1 LDATEINVIKIE
13 QFIQQC
19 KKVKPKLIHGYVG
32 ALDIIAEYI
41 LANNVVFPAPKV
53 VWSTAAP
60 ISAVQASKIEQA
72 FGAPVCD
79 QYGCSELYFI
89 AAECPMKKGLHVFSD
104 AVLVEILDDNNL
116 PVPTGEFG
124 RIVITNLN
132 DKMFPLVRYANGD
145 VGRMLE
151 HTCSCE
157 INYPL
162 LDKVKGRVSDN
173 ISLPDGSVLSGE
185 YLTTIFDDYTDE
197 VKQFQIV
204 QSPNNAIT
212 VKVVYKENT
221 YGNQR
226 KTINTAVEQ
235 NLSRFIKNQA
245 PFSIEEV
252 SHITMK
258 KGKLQFII
266 KE

>member
-1 LDATEINVIKIE
+1 M
-13 QFIQQC
+13 
-19 KKVKPKLIHGYVG
+19 
-32 ALDIIAEYI
+32 
-41 LANNVVFPAPKV
+41 
-53 VWSTAAP
+53 
-60 ISAVQASKIEQA
+60 
-72 FGAPVCD
+72 
-79 QYGCSELYFI
+79 EL
-89 AAECPMKKGLHVFSD
+89 
-104 AVLVEILDDNNL
+104 
-116 PVPTGEFG
+116 
-124 RIVITNLN
+124 
-132 DKMFPLVRYANGD
+132 
-145 VGRMLE
+145 
-151 HTCSCE
+151 
-157 INYPL
+157 PL
-162 LDKVKGRVSDN
+162 LNKVKGWVLDN
-173 ISLPDGSVLSGE
+173 LVLPDGTFLSDE

-204 QSPNNAIT
+204 QSPNNAIA

-221 YGNQR
+221 SANQR